1 VRAVAA
7 PRQKSIVLILAREL
21 ASKLATAAFVIDE
34 SGHLVYYNEAAE
46 ELLGRPFAETVG
58 LSAADWG
65 SLFDVEG
72 LDGAPVPLEEMPGGI
87 ALLERRPA
95 HGDLRITG
103 GDGVRREIAITAL
116 PLFAYAEEL
125 VGVLTVF
132 WPSTGA

>member
-7 PRQKSIVLILAREL
+7 PRQKGIVLILAREL

-34 SGHLVYYNEAAE
+34 SGELVYYNEGAE
-46 ELLGRPFAETVG
+46 ELLGRPFGETVG
-58 LSAADWG
+58 LAAADWG
-65 SLFDVEG
+65 TLFDVEG

-95 HGDLRITG
+95 HGNLRITG
-103 GDGVRREIAITAL
+103 GDGVQREIAITAL
-116 PLFAYAEEL
+116 PLFAHAEEL